1 MIQNAKDIKL
11 GDKQVIEICLGNE
24 LVWRLGGANRE
35 YTGIIYTNNSF
46 RNTLSQDKNKRYIK
60 KVDIVDKGQNVYDI
74 DIYTQPYIMNN
85 GMKIYIEDMKMKDG
99 WDWVSYK
106 GQKLLEAKFS
116 FKNVKF
122 YPNSD
127 TAELTNVRYT
137 AIHIVTAITN
147 KNNTSYSRSDK
158 LKDNMLI
165 LAIGNKK

>member
-11 GDKQVIEICLGNE
+11 GDKQVIEICLGDE

-35 YTGIIYTNNSF
+35 YTGIIYTNNSL
-46 RNTLSQDKNKRYIK
+46 RTTLSQDKDRRYIK
-60 KVDIVDKGQNVYDI
+60 KVDIIDKGQNVYDI
-74 DIYTQPYIMNN
+74 DIYTQPYIFNN
-85 GMKIYIEDMKMKDG
+85 GMKLYIEDMKMKDG

-127 TAELTNVRYT
+127 TSELKNVGYT
-137 AIHIVTAITN
+137 AIHIITAMTN
-147 KNNTSYSRSDK
+147 KNNTSYSRQEK
-158 LKDNMLI
+158 AKDRMLI
-165 LAIGNKK
+165 LAIGDKK

>member
-11 GDKQVIEICLGNE
+11 GDKQVIEICLGDE

-35 YTGIIYTNNSF
+35 YTGIIYTNNSL
-46 RNTLSQDKNKRYIK
+46 RTTLSQDKDRRYIK
-60 KVDIVDKGQNVYDI
+60 KVDIIDKGQNVYDI
-74 DIYTQPYIMNN
+74 DIYTQPYIFNN
-85 GMKIYIEDMKMKDG
+85 GMKLYIEDMKMKDG

-127 TAELTNVRYT
+127 TAELKNVRYT
-137 AIHIVTAITN
+137 AIYIITAMTN
-147 KNNTSYSRSDK
+147 KNNTSYSRQEK
-158 LKDNMLI
+158 AKDRMLI
-165 LAIGNKK
+165 LAIGDEK

>member
-46 RNTLSQDKNKRYIK
+46 RNTLSQDKNRRYIK

-127 TAELTNVRYT
+127 TTELTNVRYT

-158 LKDNMLI
+158 MKDNMLI